1 MHLLS
6 KYLLVPLMGMTLIFA
21 VPPALNVYVIP
32 FDNAKS
38 EPALGWLSDAFS
50 DMVTANLSNQN
61 RVYVK
66 NQSNLEEVMSNR
78 SLLMQQKPGTKNF
91 LVLGKFERSLDKIV
105 ISVQLIDITSWDE
118 IDSRKVTGYYNKI
131 DDLNS
136 SLTETVKTMLSP
148 YLPKPSKSQYPAL
161 TEGRGMQEPPSYA
174 QSAINASSAIDEAIL
189 DLEKKLDVSIGARG
203 QTDPDASQEIEGE
216 WVLDISQDNYENA
229 KPENQ
234 MNTSMM
240 VEVLGNLM
248 SNPYM
253 VSLEKPKFNYDPQNK
268 KEFQVSLPVN
278 YKLKGS
284 IIKDMLRSLPY
295 SGLKQ
300 DGSLTIFYFNKD
312 KYNFP
317 PDISEKIQLG
327 KYRSIPVI
335 QLQNSSGV
343 PLAIL
348 VDSHDKIVHGLN
360 SDRVVFKP
368 FRSFSPL
375 IDFTIGG
382 WSMQVSLETV
392 DIPVKYEF
400 KIDVNSANSISKVK
414 LKFIPEN
421 ELHAYLSTLL

>member
-6 KYLLVPLMGMTLIFA
+6 KYLLVPLMGITLIFA

-161 TEGRGMQEPPSYA
+161 TDGRGMQEPPSYA

-203 QTDPDASQEIEGE
+203 QTDPGASQEIEGE

-300 DGSLTIFYFNKD
+300 DGNLTIFYFNKD

-400 KIDVNSANSISKVK
+400 KIDVNTANSISKVK

>member
-6 KYLLVPLMGMTLIFA
+6 KYLLVPLMGITLIFA

-174 QSAINASSAIDEAIL
+174 QSAINASSAIDEAIV

-300 DGSLTIFYFNKD
+300 DGNLTIFYFNKD

-400 KIDVNSANSISKVK
+400 KIDVNTANSISKVK

>member
-6 KYLLVPLMGMTLIFA
+6 KYLLVPLMGITLIFA

-161 TEGRGMQEPPSYA
+161 TDGRGMQEPPSYA

-253 VSLEKPKFNYDPQNK
+253 ISLEKPKFNYDPQNK

-300 DGSLTIFYFNKD
+300 DGNLTIFYFNKD

-400 KIDVNSANSISKVK
+400 KIDVNTANSISKVK

>member
-203 QTDPDASQEIEGE
+203 QADPDASQEIEGE

>member
-6 KYLLVPLMGMTLIFA
+6 KYLLVPLMGITLIFA

-32 FDNAKS
+32 FDNSKS

-91 LVLGKFERSLDKIV
+91 LVLGKFERALDKIV
-105 ISVQLIDITSWDE
+105 ISVQLIDISSWDE

-148 YLPKPSKSQYPAL
+148 FLPRPSKSKYPAL
-161 TEGRGMQEPPSYA
+161 TEGKGMQEPPSYA
-174 QSAINASSAIDEAIL
+174 QSAINASSAIDKAIL

-216 WVLDISQDNYENA
+216 WVLDISSDNYEKA

-248 SNPYM
+248 NNPYM

-300 DGSLTIFYFNKD
+300 DGNLTIFYFNKD

-368 FRSFSPL
+368 FRFFSPL

-400 KIDVNSANSISKVK
+400 KIDVNTANSISRVK

-421 ELHAYLSTLL
+421 ELHSYLSTLL

>member
-6 KYLLVPLMGMTLIFA
+6 KYLLVPLMGITLIFA
-21 VPPALNVYVIP
+21 VPPALNIYVIP

-300 DGSLTIFYFNKD
+300 DGNLTIFYFNKD

-400 KIDVNSANSISKVK
+400 KIDVNTANSISKVK